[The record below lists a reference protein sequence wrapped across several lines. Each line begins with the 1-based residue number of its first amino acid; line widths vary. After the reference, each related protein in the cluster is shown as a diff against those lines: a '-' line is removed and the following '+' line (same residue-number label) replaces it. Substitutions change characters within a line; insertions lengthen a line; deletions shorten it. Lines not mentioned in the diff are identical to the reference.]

1 MGQHSFIPLHF
12 LIVVLIHMMKL
23 LRIYMKL
30 WIQIEEKGFSHAVI
44 FFFFNILFCFIVL
57 LAKKWHC
64 QNQNSCE
71 DVSTAFSLKK
81 ILRTLMNPGFNFWST
96 QKSFHTLIENQR
108 FINYGTIPFLLFW
121 YNRYIKISKKKKS
134 QDKNISFSALIE
146 SCL

>member
-1 MGQHSFIPLHF
+1 
-12 LIVVLIHMMKL
+12 
-23 LRIYMKL
+23 
-30 WIQIEEKGFSHAVI
+30 
-44 FFFFNILFCFIVL
+44 
-57 LAKKWHC
+57 
-64 QNQNSCE
+64 
-71 DVSTAFSLKK
+71 
-81 ILRTLMNPGFNFWST
+81 MNPGFNFWST